1 MLRCRRS
8 ARFQNR
14 IFAGQ
19 TGKMGSMS
27 VIEDFI
33 PERPQVLFDRKLR
46 RAIFFGEHF
55 GHVCGDSLDTETEA
69 AIRAVAVQFPTC
81 SLNQCWLHAKNLNAS

>member
-1 MLRCRRS
+1 
-8 ARFQNR
+8 
-14 IFAGQ
+14 
-19 TGKMGSMS
+19 MS

-69 AIRAVAVQFPTC
+69 AIRAVAVQFPNVQFESVLVARQELERELDGTHGRIRAAEIDEIC
-81 SLNQCWLHAKNLNAS
+81 KRNGWT